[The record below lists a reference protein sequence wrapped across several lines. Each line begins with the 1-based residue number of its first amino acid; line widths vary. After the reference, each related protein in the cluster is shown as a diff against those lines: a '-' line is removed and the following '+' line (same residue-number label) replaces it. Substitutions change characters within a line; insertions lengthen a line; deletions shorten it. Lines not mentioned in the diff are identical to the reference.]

1 MRNKMLI
8 LIILVLSVTTNAAS
22 QTFSVD
28 TAKLNTS
35 FRELVSNPNT
45 LERQKAFFEAYPN
58 TWTEFIMTY
67 QYSSKNNY
75 DLTMYNL
82 AQKQIDA
89 LGGRITL
96 IKDSIYCKKL
106 VNIAVGG
113 EIEADAPNYYQ
124 ALLHKIMW
132 LRMDGMLEAISK
144 LRKGH
149 QMQFWQFYWSNPVKS
164 KQIETEYNRLL
175 KLNVDSYPKEMKAM
189 KIAFE
194 YFYDGVNIDGGYI
207 KE

>member
-1 MRNKMLI
+1 MLF
-8 LIILVLSVTTNAAS
+8 LIIFIVSVTANVKS
-22 QTFSVD
+22 QTFPID

-35 FRELVSNPNT
+35 FRELVNNPNT
-45 LERQKAFFEAYPN
+45 LERQKAFFDAFPN
-58 TWTEFIMTY
+58 TWNEFIMTY

-89 LGGRITL
+89 LDGKVTL
-96 IKDSIYCKKL
+96 IKDSIYCKKI

-113 EIEADAPNYYQ
+113 KLDADAPNYFKV
-124 ALLHKIMW
+124 LLHRIMW
-132 LRMDGMLEAISK
+132 RRMDGILVAISK

-164 KQIETEYNRLL
+164 KQLETEYNRLL
-175 KLNVDSYPKEMKAM
+175 KLNIDTYPEEMKTM

-194 YFYDGVNIDGGYI
+194 YFYDGVNIDGGYL